1 MNCSELLESYLD
13 HALSVP
19 EGHADGSLARSAWE
33 RRTQGSVP
41 LGYGVRFLP
50 VSSEFARTLSDKRR
64 CAATDSNRTL
74 RDGFIAPLVPGT
86 SCQATIKLSL
96 RDSKRRFPTAR
107 VEQRSYDGVY

>member
-1 MNCSELLESYLD
+1 MNPSKLLESYPD
-13 HALSVP
+13 DALSVP

-41 LGYGVRFLP
+41 LRYGVRFSP

-64 CAATDSNRTL
+64 CVATDSNRTL
-74 RDGFIAPLVPGT
+74 RHGFIALLVPGT

-96 RDSKRRFPTAR
+96 RDRKRRFPTAR
-107 VEQRSYDGVY
+107 VKERSYD